1 MSKTVLLVDCDT
13 QFVADTQAKLT
24 ADGYKVVTAED
35 RADADTKLAKQNF
48 DLAILSLKM
57 EHADSGFTLAYHIK
71 QKSEGTHVIM
81 TSCIEFDSMTDEEQ
95 AWTKADTILIKPVRY
110 EQVKAELNKIFS

>member
-13 QFVADTQAKLT
+13 QFVADTEAKLT
-24 ADGYKVVTAED
+24 ADGYSVVTAEN
-35 RADADTKLAKQNF
+35 RADADAKLAQQDF

-71 QKSEGTHVIM
+71 KKSEDTHVIM
-81 TSCIEFDSMTDEEQ
+81 TSCVEFDSMTDEEQ

-110 EQVKAELNKIFS
+110 EQVKAALSRI